1 MACDSVIAHW
11 NESRVNGNSTASFVI
26 KLTDKQGQKGLVIV
40 QEESKTEYRKVGPA
54 MSRVRTLAQPP
65 LDGEQPGPA
74 FSQGH

>member
-1 MACDSVIAHW
+1 
-11 NESRVNGNSTASFVI
+11 VI
-26 KLTDKQGQKGLVIV
+26 KLTDKQGQKGLVIA

-65 LDGEQPGPA
+65 LDGERPGPA